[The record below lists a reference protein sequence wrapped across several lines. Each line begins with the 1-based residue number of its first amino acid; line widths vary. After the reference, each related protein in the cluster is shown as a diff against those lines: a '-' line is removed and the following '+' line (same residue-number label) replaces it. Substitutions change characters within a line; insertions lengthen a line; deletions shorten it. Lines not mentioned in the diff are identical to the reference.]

1 MPAGMNLRERV
12 GLNIQDTRRLQGI
25 SQEVLALRADV
36 NRGYMGKIENAKYSM
51 TLDMLEKI
59 SKALDIDPKYLLNQR
74 SLKK

>member
-74 SLKK
+74 SQKK

>member
-36 NRGYMGKIENAKYSM
+36 NRGYMGKIENAKNSM

-74 SLKK
+74 SQKK

>member
-12 GLNIQDTRRLQGI
+12 GLNIQDTRRLHGI